1 MPFIRTTTTETIT
14 KEKAEILKEK
24 LGCAIALIPGKSE
37 AYLML
42 EFKGDAAMAFRGD
55 STTPLAMVEVQL
67 LGSASV
73 EYLDALNKRVTE
85 ILEDTLGVPK
95 DRIYVN
101 FSHYERWGS
110 GGELF

>member
-24 LGCAIALIPGKSE
+24 LGSAIALIRGKSE

-42 EFKGDAAMAFRGD
+42 EFKGDALMAFAGD
-55 STTPLAMVEVQL
+55 SATPLAMVEVQL
-67 LGSASV
+67 LGNAR
-73 EYLDALNKRVTE
+73 EDDLAALNARVTD
-85 ILEDTLGVPK
+85 ILGEELGVPK
-95 DRIYVN
+95 GRIYVN

-110 GGELF
+110 GGEMF